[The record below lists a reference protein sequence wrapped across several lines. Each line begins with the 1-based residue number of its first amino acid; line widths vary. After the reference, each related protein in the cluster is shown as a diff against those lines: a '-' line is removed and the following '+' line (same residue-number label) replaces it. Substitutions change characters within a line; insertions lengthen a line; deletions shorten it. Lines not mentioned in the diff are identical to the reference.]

1 MNWYIITLIISIA
14 LLGFHI
20 NLSGNN
26 TLTGNVSKRLYS
38 LEKNEDEN
46 IIKKLN
52 VNVNEDGN
60 EELNENGNENGNE
73 NTKIIFNEMGDELNV
88 TSIMKTDKSIIDI
101 TTFKGEGL
109 PSSKPT
115 MNPSSRVIDSNGL
128 IENFGSYKDNFPY
141 ESSYLKTIDSKNKI
155 RSVKD
160 IPINKFKEQSGVSK
174 VILPEGIKEYVE
186 DFDFFRKT
194 IRLAKDTVKTRDK
207 VLVTPHV
214 KINNFKDRIINT
226 LPDEIV
232 FKTMPDN
239 GELFE
244 ERNNV
249 LVKDKNIIFYETKKL
264 IDESKSI
271 FNLKQ

>member
-1 MNWYIITLIISIA
+1 MRLRTDECIHNFTVLSILHEA
-14 LLGFHI
+14 F
-20 NLSGNN
+20 NPPPKPN
-26 TLTGNVSKRLYS
+26 
-38 LEKNEDEN
+38 
-46 IIKKLN
+46 KKKTN
-52 VNVNEDGN
+52 SRQE
-60 EELNENGNENGNE
+60 
-73 NTKIIFNEMGDELNV
+73 
-88 TSIMKTDKSIIDI
+88 TDKYIYEVKTSNWWVPGTAGEKVLGTFVKYQDI
-101 TTFKGEGL
+101 
-109 PSSKPT
+109 
-115 MNPSSRVIDSNGL
+115 
-128 IENFGSYKDNFPY
+128 
-141 ESSYLKTIDSKNKI
+141 
-155 RSVKD
+155 
-160 IPINKFKEQSGVSK
+160 
-174 VILPEGIKEYVE
+174 PEGIKEYVE

-194 IRLAKDTVKTRDK
+194 IRLAKDTVKPRDK